1 MPIST
6 VVNGFTFLRY
16 QHAWYLIYFEVQVHG
31 SQIPNN
37 VNKVVN
43 RCLYQHSDPV
53 AYLARAPVPTRR
65 PRDHGGGVSY

>member
-1 MPIST
+1 M
-6 VVNGFTFLRY
+6 V
-16 QHAWYLIYFEVQVHG
+16 IYFEVQVHG

-53 AYLARAPVPTRR
+53 AYLARAPVQTRR
-65 PRDHGGGVSY
+65 PCNRGGGVSY